1 MTELPPPAPRPIRP
15 RRVWY
20 VVAVVVLVLGV
31 AAGVGS
37 FLYALSPAT
46 GPVQQFDP
54 DHPARVTLSAGDQR
68 TLYAQSSA
76 GTVTCTA
83 SPGGLRLSDVTGSL
97 TMSRGGEDWVGRYQM
112 RADRAGTYT
121 VTCTGGQRLAIGS
134 YFSLTRLFVGI
145 LGTFVCPG
153 GAFLF
158 AAIVCLVVAL
168 RRHSRRKAQRAGV
181 PPPGPTITP

>member
-1 MTELPPPAPRPIRP
+1 MTELPPPAPRPSRP

-20 VVAVVVLVLGV
+20 VVAVVVLVFGV

-46 GPVQQFDP
+46 GSVQRFDP
-54 DHPARVTLSAGDQR
+54 AHPARVTLSAGDQR
-68 TLYAQSSA
+68 TLYAESGA
-76 GTVTCTA
+76 DTVTCAA
-83 SPGGLRLSDVTGSL
+83 SPDGLRLTDVSGSL

-112 RADRAGTYT
+112 RAEKSGTYT
-121 VTCTGGQRLAIGS
+121 VTCTGSGSTPRLAIGS
-134 YFSLTRLFVGI
+134 YFSLSRLFVGI

-168 RRHSRRKAQRAGV
+168 RRHSRRKARRAAG
-181 PPPGPTITP
+181 PGY